1 LSGEDGLSE
10 EERELLDL
18 ARRAAASA
26 YAPYSGIRV
35 GAALQTE
42 GGRVFTGCNVENA
55 SYGLTVCAE
64 RVAVFA
70 AVAGGAKGFRRMA
83 VFSST
88 RRALFPCGA
97 CLQVV
102 SEFCRDL
109 DFILAGEEEGPLRRR
124 LSSLLPHPS
133 RLERGGAG
141 AGNIIR

>member
-1 LSGEDGLSE
+1 MSGKDGLSE

-18 ARRAAASA
+18 ARKAAASA
-26 YAPYSGIRV
+26 HAPYSGIRV

-42 GGRVFTGCNVENA
+42 DGRVFTGCNVENA

-70 AVAGGAKGFRRMA
+70 AVAGGARGFHRMA
-83 VFSST
+83 VYSST
-88 RRALFPCGA
+88 QRALSPCGA

-109 DFILAGEEEGPLRRR
+109 DFILAGEGEGPLRRR
-124 LSSLLPHPS
+124 LSSLLPHPT
-133 RLERGGAG
+133 RLERGSAG
-141 AGNIIR
+141 VGDTIR